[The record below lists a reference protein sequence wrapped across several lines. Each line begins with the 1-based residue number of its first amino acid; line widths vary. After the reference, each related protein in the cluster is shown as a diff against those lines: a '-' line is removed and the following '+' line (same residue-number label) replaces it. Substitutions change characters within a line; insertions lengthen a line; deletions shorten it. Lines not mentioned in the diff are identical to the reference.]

1 MSAPKAKRLAQLI
14 TDAKRAGW
22 GQWIRSAADERALLN
37 GAYFDVAAAER
48 VRGFY
53 SDLLV
58 HSKGKFAGDPFT
70 LLDWQYLDVIGPI
83 YGWMRADGSRRY
95 RRAYVEIPKKNGKS
109 TIASGVGLYHLV
121 ADREPGAEVY
131 LAAAD
136 RDQASIVYNEAANMV
151 EASADLLAILKVRRS
166 TKLIL
171 YEDLNSKLE
180 AIAADADSAE
190 GKNASALILDEVHAW
205 RGREFFESL
214 LYSGRAREQPL
225 IFMITTAGDDMTGVC
240 YEEHEKAL
248 RIMNGEEF
256 DDRYF
261 GYVRAAGV
269 GDDWKSPATWAKA
282 NPSLGVTIKEDEFAA
297 DCAEA
302 VGNPRKENA
311 FKRYG
316 LDLWVGASEAW
327 ISTEVW
333 GACYEAFQESQL
345 ADLDAWGGIDLSRT
359 QDLSA
364 LVWIVPVDEL
374 YYVVERLFMPKD
386 LIREKEKTDKVPYG
400 AWVEEGFITA
410 TDGNVVDY
418 KYIRAAVRRDAELF
432 TVAEIGFDPYNAEY
446 LCNQQLRDEDGLE
459 TIAVGQGM
467 PKMGPPSTA
476 FESLLKQR
484 RIRHRN
490 NPCLNTMVGNAVARE
505 DENKNIKPSKR
516 RSRGRID
523 GLIAL
528 LIGLSRALPAE
539 GAGGSYYDDNDL
551 ESI

>member
-22 GQWIRSAADERALLN
+22 GPWIRSEADERALLN

-58 HSKGKFAGDPFT
+58 HSKGKFAGQPFH

-83 YGWMRADGSRRY
+83 YGWRRADGSRRY

-109 TIASGVGLYHLV
+109 TIASGVALYHLV
-121 ADREPGAEVY
+121 ADGESGAEVY
-131 LAAAD
+131 LSAAD
-136 RDQASIVYNEAANMV
+136 RDQAGIVYTEAANMV
-151 EASADLLAILKVRRS
+151 HASAELSAILEVRKA

-171 YEDLNSKLE
+171 YPDERSKLE

-190 GKNASALILDEVHAW
+190 GKNASAIILDELHAW
-205 RGREFFESL
+205 RGREFFESI

-225 IFMITTAGDDMTGVC
+225 MFMITTAGDDMTGVC
-240 YEEHEKAL
+240 YEEHEKAI
-248 RIMNGEEF
+248 RVMKGEEF

-261 GYVRAAGV
+261 GYIRAADV
-269 GDDWKSPATWAKA
+269 DDDWKSPATWAKA

-302 VGNPRKENA
+302 AGNPRKENA

-316 LDLWVGASEAW
+316 LNLWIGASAAW
-327 ISTEVW
+327 ISSDVW
-333 GACYEAFQESQL
+333 ASCYEAFNEEQL
-345 ADLDAWGGIDLSRT
+345 AELDAWGGIDLSRT

-400 AWVEEGFITA
+400 AWVQEGWITA
-410 TDGNVVDY
+410 TEGNVVDY
-418 KYIRAAVRRDAELF
+418 KYIRSAVRKDAEIF

-446 LCNQQLRDEDGLE
+446 LCNQQLREEDGLE
-459 TIAVGQGM
+459 TIAVAQTM
-467 PKMGPPSTA
+467 AKMGPPSTA

-484 RIRHRN
+484 RFRHRK
-490 NPCLNTMVGNAVARE
+490 NPALDWMVGNAVAKE
-505 DENKNIKPSKR
+505 DENKNIRPNKL

-539 GAGGSYYDDNDL
+539 GAGGSFYDDNEL